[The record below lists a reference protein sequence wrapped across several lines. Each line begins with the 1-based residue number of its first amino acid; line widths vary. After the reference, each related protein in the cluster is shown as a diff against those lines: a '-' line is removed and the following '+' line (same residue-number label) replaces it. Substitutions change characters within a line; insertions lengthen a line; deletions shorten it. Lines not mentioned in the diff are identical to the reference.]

1 MEKHD
6 IWDFKNTIIS
16 CMSFNQHQLSFCLFV
31 WKGLSTVVRQDV
43 KEDLTEED
51 LEKTVA
57 FNLTE
62 TETIWLL
69 DMPGVCISTESEEA
83 SVVNQNN
90 ERYQEVS

>member
-1 MEKHD
+1 MVFSHD
-6 IWDFKNTIIS
+6 AALIIIV
-16 CMSFNQHQLSFCLFV
+16 SFPCFLP
-31 WKGLSTVVRQDV
+31 GLSTVVRQDV

-51 LEKTVA
+51 LEKIVT

-69 DMPGVCISTESEEA
+69 DMPGICVSTESEEA
-83 SVVNQNN
+83 AVVHEKN